1 MGCVSSKLVS
11 KEIEQEKKSR
21 RNGDYA
27 HHVVSLTSTT
37 YGALSLDKAKV
48 QNPPPQQ
55 PEQEQEQESEAKH
68 NSKECAAEAR
78 KSSSSPRREEPAE
91 IINAWELMEG
101 LEEEIAIVVQSK
113 KSPKSKL
120 FLRGFAEKDP
130 RSPMKFL
137 NQITSPRKSNSKKVA
152 GKENKGRISGIR
164 STENSPK
171 PILKESNTNS
181 VKKPSPKLWA
191 SIKGTPK
198 CDSSRFDS
206 GVVISR
212 RRSLG
217 PLFDPDLVASLE
229 KEVSEEEAEI
239 KKMVSSASTRVVKSL
254 NSDKFLESYKRIC
267 PPGGE
272 NKVVIYTTTLRG
284 IRKTFEDCNVARS
297 VVESMNVEIFERD
310 ISMHSAFK
318 EELRVLMGSK
328 EVRVPLVFVKG
339 RLIGGA
345 EEMLRLDEEG
355 KLGILLEGIPAAAA
369 AGCWRCGG
377 VRFVMCVECSGS
389 CRVVGEDGRKSVKC
403 GNCNENGLIQC
414 PKCCSIALV

>member
-1 MGCVSSKLVS
+1 MGCVSSKLVA
-11 KEIEQEKKSR
+11 KEIAQEKLR
-21 RNGDYA
+21 RNVDYA
-27 HHVVSLTSTT
+27 HHVVSLTSST
-37 YGALSLDKAKV
+37 YGVLSLDKAKGGY
-48 QNPPPQQ
+48 QEPSPPP
-55 PEQEQEQESEAKH
+55 PTQERGSESKRI
-68 NSKECAAEAR
+68 SSAAEAE
-78 KSSSSPRREEPAE
+78 KSPSPSPPRREEAAE

-101 LEEEIAIVVQSK
+101 LEEEIAIAVQSK
-113 KSPKSKL
+113 RSPKSKL

-137 NQITSPRKSNSKKVA
+137 NQMTSPRKAKKVA
-152 GKENKGRISGIR
+152 GKENRGRGVNGTR
-164 STENSPK
+164 SLENSPK
-171 PILKESNTNS
+171 TLLKESNNLNQS

-206 GVVISR
+206 GGVPSR

-229 KEVSEEEAEI
+229 KEVSEEEEEI
-239 KKMVSSASTRVVKSL
+239 KKMISTSSTRVIKSQ
-254 NSDKFLESYKRIC
+254 NPDTFLESYKKKC

-272 NKVVIYTTTLRG
+272 NAVVIYTTTLRG

-297 VVESMNVEIFERD
+297 ILESTNVEVFERD
-310 ISMHSAFK
+310 VSMHSAFK

-328 EVRVPLVFVKG
+328 EVKVPLVFVKG

-345 EEMLRLDEEG
+345 EEMVRLDEEG
-355 KLGILLEGIPAAAA
+355 KLGILLDGIPAAAA

-403 GNCNENGLIQC
+403 SKCNENGLIQC
-414 PKCCSIALV
+414 PKCCLTV